1 MIGLIIGIIGL
12 VLTIMAALEIYRLE
26 GDMLKKILFIVLLLI
41 TNWIGLVVYYLFA
54 RKEIANWVK

>member
-12 VLTIMAALEIYRLE
+12 ALTILAALEIYRLE

-54 RKEIANWVK
+54 HKEIANWVK